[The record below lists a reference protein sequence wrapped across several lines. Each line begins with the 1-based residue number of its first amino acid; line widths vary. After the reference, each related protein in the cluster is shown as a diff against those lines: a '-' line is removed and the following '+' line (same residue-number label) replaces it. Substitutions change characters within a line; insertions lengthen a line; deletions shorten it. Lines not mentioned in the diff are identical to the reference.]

1 MEVKFPGLKRDMDL
15 QIKIFTV
22 SRTNEERSRDRHIIM
37 KFQNAKDEEI
47 VLKSDIDRE
56 KKSAIQECDLDWY
69 LIHHQQN

>member
-22 SRTNEERSRDRHIIM
+22 SRINEERSRDRHIIM
-37 KFQNAKDEEI
+37 KFQNANDEEI
-47 VLKSDIDRE
+47 VLKPDIDRE
-56 KKSAIQECDLDWY
+56 KKSPIQECDLDWY

>member
-22 SRTNEERSRDRHIIM
+22 SRINEERSRDRHIIM

-47 VLKSDIDRE
+47 VLKSNIDRK
-56 KKSAIQECDLDWY
+56 KKSAIQECDLDWN
-69 LIHHQQN
+69 LIRHQQN